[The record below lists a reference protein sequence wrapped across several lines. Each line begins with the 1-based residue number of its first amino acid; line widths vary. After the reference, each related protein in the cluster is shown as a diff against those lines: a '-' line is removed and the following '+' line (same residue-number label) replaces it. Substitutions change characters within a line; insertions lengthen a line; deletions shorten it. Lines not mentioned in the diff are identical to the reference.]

1 MNMRVG
7 VRKTLGLTFLR
18 KSMLAGPR
26 ARHWLERGGRIA
38 PATQPKAPIPAM
50 GILSGAT
57 FRGWFRC
64 AIRRRFGL
72 NLLFAKAGL
81 MHLDRRGMQMPSDC
95 LDRAEAKSG

>member
-38 PATQPKAPIPAM
+38 PATQPKAPIPPWAYCRTLRSAD
-50 GILSGAT
+50 GSDARSGVAS
-57 FRGWFRC
+57 
-64 AIRRRFGL
+64 AS

-95 LDRAEAKSG
+95 LDRAEPKSG